1 MKTKQL
7 DTSGHKW
14 TLLGATVVV
23 AAGTL
28 AMGAWSGLRAR
39 ARALLAPR
47 HSVEDTDARSR
58 MEGEGGPSPGA
69 LRAATSSA
77 DKA

>member
-1 MKTKQL
+1 MRTKQL

-28 AMGAWSGLRAR
+28 AMGAWRSLRVR
-39 ARALLAPR
+39 ARALLTPCQ
-47 HSVEDTDARSR
+47 SVEDLDAHSR

-69 LRAATSSA
+69 LSA
-77 DKA
+77 HGTHPH